1 MYLDQKVT
9 ENLSS
14 YNEQNKKRCPYGSSL
29 ETKRTQ
35 TATLLLYEL
44 LPSQSMQ
51 QRKKILY
58 SN

>member
-1 MYLDQKVT
+1 MYLDQEVT

-14 YNEQNKKRCPYGSSL
+14 YNEQNKKRWSYGSSL

-44 LPSQSMQ
+44 LPSQSM
-51 QRKKILY
+51 
-58 SN
+58 

>member
-1 MYLDQKVT
+1 MYLEQKIT

-44 LPSQSMQ
+44 SSQSMQ
-51 QRKKILY
+51 QGKKILY
-58 SN
+58 SG

>member
-1 MYLDQKVT
+1 MYLEQKIT

-14 YNEQNKKRCPYGSSL
+14 YNEQNKKRCHYGSSL

-44 LPSQSMQ
+44 SSQSMQ
-51 QRKKILY
+51 QGKKILY
-58 SN
+58 SG